1 VAFNELD
8 LKRIDRIV
16 GGLCRRR
23 TCPDLADQ
31 LRLDYEIDR
40 QSVVVFEERPD
51 WRDATERMRT
61 PVARLRFVRTT
72 GVWTLYWMR
81 ADLKWHR
88 YEPAES
94 TADLASLVDVID
106 RDEYSAFFG

>member
-1 VAFNELD
+1 MTFNELD

-23 TCPDLADQ
+23 TRPDLADQ
-31 LRLDYEIDR
+31 LRLDYEIDG

-51 WRDATERMRT
+51 WRDATQCMRT
-61 PVARLRFVRTT
+61 PVAKLRFVRTT
-72 GVWTLYWMR
+72 GLWTLYWRR

-88 YEPAES
+88 YQPAGP
-94 TADLASLVDVID
+94 TVDLGAMVEIID
-106 RDEYSAFFG
+106 RDEYCAFFG